1 MNIFDRLDRGTDF
14 QINVAVK
21 LHQEFWGVGN
31 NVFVGENGV
40 IFLDSATIV
49 RSGILWIA
57 IILHHS
63 LGTERLWEV
72 LFALSIL
79 QAMLWTIRAMQHE
92 FFHSL
97 IELRVNISVRYLG
110 RDE

>member
-1 MNIFDRLDRGTDF
+1 
-14 QINVAVK
+14 VAVEF
-21 LHQEFWGVGN
+21 HQEFWGVGK
-31 NVFVGENGV
+31 VIFVGEDGV

-57 IILHHS
+57 IILHQG
-63 LGTERLWEV
+63 LGTKRLWEV

-79 QAMLWTIRAMQHE
+79 QATLWTARAMQHE
-92 FFHSL
+92 FVHSL